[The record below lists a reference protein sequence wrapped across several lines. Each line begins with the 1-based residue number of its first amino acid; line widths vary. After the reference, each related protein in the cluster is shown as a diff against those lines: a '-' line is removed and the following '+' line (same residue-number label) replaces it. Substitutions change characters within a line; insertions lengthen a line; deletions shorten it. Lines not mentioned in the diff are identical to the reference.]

1 MAGTCAVPILWL
13 PSYTPLASAV
23 VVVFLCILGTAI
35 AYARRELLRKKTF
48 YGVEDKM
55 DDEENAGEI
64 IGHYD
69 DEVKIVQSAEK
80 SGREASLVGTP
91 THRGEVKVMIKRR
104 PISKLTTR
112 LSGET
117 ITPQVVSPAGIPQF
131 HAIIDVDRTGRGF
144 EVVDCLTRTVAD
156 LLLNARKPLSPD
168 LEAKI
173 AETILSETRF
183 TLEAMTAGY
192 WIVHAR
198 VGTGHWKVSGHEN
211 FGLNVSEMHL
221 RLRFNVH
228 EPLPMLLV
236 AFRIDV
242 VATPHTPAAVT
253 PSRPKKRSAS
263 LLTAST
269 PLTNTKTSA
278 VQQSSVTGL
287 SNVSQLGVNQI
298 RTPDRAIHTQHTQA
312 TIKTSADWSKGK
324 TAKSGRPVAPSTPH
338 TPCRR
343 PKTPTLLG
351 AKQALTP
358 QTTIPK
364 SSTPVPVARTPRP
377 QSPVHPAGFRSPV
390 CISDTQASQPL

>member
-69 DEVKIVQSAEK
+69 DEAQ
-80 SGREASLVGTP
+80 
-91 THRGEVKVMIKRR
+91 GEVKVMIKRR